1 MGNSNKRSK
10 KREKDNCAASG
21 FRQPS
26 TKPGNDAAPLAITA
40 GPGHSRPQQE
50 SERRS
55 TASGSQSRQPA
66 DPSLFQYKYT
76 PSAAEAQPAYMP
88 QLAIEAQGGSLGASS
103 DVGGPTP

>member
-1 MGNSNKRSK
+1 M
-10 KREKDNCAASG
+10 
-21 FRQPS
+21 
-26 TKPGNDAAPLAITA
+26 AAPN
-40 GPGHSRPQQE
+40 HSRPQQE

-88 QLAIEAQGGSLGASS
+88 QLAIEAQGGSLGESS
-103 DVGGPTP
+103 DAGGPTPQFLALKEQADERLQTALDMRNADNHAIRSAI